1 MITIQNYRKVED
13 LAEAY
18 ELNQKKANRIV
29 GGMMWLRMSK
39 GRVQTAIDLS
49 GLGLDTI
56 EEDVQEF
63 RIGCMTTLR
72 QLELHEGLQKYFGGA
87 VRESVRHIVGTQF
100 RNGATVGGS
109 IFGRFGFS
117 DVLTCFLAMDSYVEL
132 YQGGIVPLREF
143 VQMERDR
150 DILVRLI
157 VKKDGRKA
165 VCLSERACSTD
176 FPILVCTVS
185 ISISEG
191 RVEAA
196 IGARP
201 MKAEVVT
208 LAEMAED
215 QVLAELTEDKIEEL
229 AEKAAESFR
238 FGSNM
243 RGSAQY
249 RQHLAY
255 VLVKRGLKK
264 LRKEEA

>member
-63 RIGCMTTLR
+63 RIG
-72 QLELHEGLQKYFGGA
+72 
-87 VRESVRHIVGTQF
+87 
-100 RNGATVGGS
+100 GGS

-185 ISISEG
+185 ISEG

-201 MKAEVVT
+201 MKADMIEKKWSVAKDAS
-208 LAEMAED
+208 LE
-215 QVLAELTEDKIEEL
+215 KIEEYAAL
-229 AEKAAESFR
+229 AAAEFKY
-238 FGSNM
+238 GTNM
-243 RGSAQY
+243 RGSAGY
-249 RQHLAY
+249 RQHLAK
-255 VLVKRGLKK
+255 VLIKREIMSILS
-264 LRKEEA
+264 EEI

>member
-1 MITIQNYRKVED
+1 M
-13 LAEAY
+13 
-18 ELNQKKANRIV
+18 
-29 GGMMWLRMSK
+29 
-39 GRVQTAIDLS
+39 
-49 GLGLDTI
+49 
-56 EEDVQEF
+56 
-63 RIGCMTTLR
+63 
-72 QLELHEGLQKYFGGA
+72 
-87 VRESVRHIVGTQF
+87 
-100 RNGATVGGS
+100 
-109 IFGRFGFS
+109 
-117 DVLTCFLAMDSYVEL
+117 LTCFLAMDSYVEL

-176 FPILVCTVS
+176 FPILVCAV
-185 ISISEG
+185 SISEG

-264 LRKEEA
+264 LWKEEA